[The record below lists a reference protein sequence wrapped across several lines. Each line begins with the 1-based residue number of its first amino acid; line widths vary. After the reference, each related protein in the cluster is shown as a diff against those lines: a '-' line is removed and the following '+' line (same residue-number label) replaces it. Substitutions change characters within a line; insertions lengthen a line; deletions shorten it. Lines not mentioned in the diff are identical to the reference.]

1 MIWPQLSPCYSRNV
15 LLLVR
20 FSINCESWDFTFF
33 IFVCSE
39 TSTVP
44 GPWLPSNRYLL
55 NAWILLFLLFSRDT
69 GVVFFNSRALLY
81 MIGTLYL
88 VLCISI
94 STSYCFLPYRALK
107 THQEHCPIIYSL
119 FVSADLPARWLWHIY
134 YEGTVVWFH
143 TRRLLSLGPWQLP
156 KTATLSKTSKC
167 VTDKI
172 KRKNKAKMAA
182 SPHDLHAF

>member
-94 STSYCFLPYRALK
+94 STSYCFLPYRALSNNIFSICFSWPSCK
-107 THQEHCPIIYSL
+107 VTLTYLLRRYSGL
-119 FVSADLPARWLWHIY
+119 ISHK
-134 YEGTVVWFH
+134 ETVI
-143 TRRLLSLGPWQLP
+143 TRSL
-156 KTATLSKTSKC
+156 TTSE
-167 VTDKI
+167 
-172 KRKNKAKMAA
+172 N
-182 SPHDLHAF
+182 SYS